1 MGGEKESELWSAL
14 KDDAASY
21 FRGDSR
27 FTPFLE
33 KRISRHDDYRRAL
46 AGLLTEIMKSHA
58 DVDMDIASLVDEPIM
73 SCSELV
79 SDSIDDLF
87 AAFERD
93 PASRHVLEIFLFYR
107 GFQALQAHRLAHYYW
122 SQGRRSIARYIQSI
136 SVKCFSMDLHP
147 GARIAG
153 AVFIDHGTGI
163 VVGETSR
170 IDRNVS
176 ILHNVTLGGTGKS
189 HGDRHPKICE
199 GVLLGAGCKILG
211 NITVG
216 RNSKIAAGSVVLK
229 DVPEAVTVAGIPGK
243 VIGLKRSTVP
253 AYDMDAY
260 FDFQI

>member
-1 MGGEKESELWSAL
+1 MGVEKESEIWSTL
-14 KDDAASY
+14 KADAAIY
-21 FRGDSR
+21 FQGDDR
-27 FTPFLE
+27 FTSFLE
-33 KRISRHDDYRRAL
+33 RRISQHDDYRRAF
-46 AGLLTEIMKSHA
+46 ASLLTETLKIH
-58 DVDMDIASLVDEPIM
+58 VDAETDIASLVEEPIM
-73 SCSELV
+73 CCSQLV
-79 SDSIDDLF
+79 HDSIDDLF
-87 AAFERD
+87 AAFDRD

-107 GFQALQAHRLAHYYW
+107 GFQALQVHRLAHYYW
-122 SQGRRSIARYIQSI
+122 SDGRRSLARYIQSI
-136 SVKCFSMDLHP
+136 SVKCFSMDIHP

-176 ILHNVTLGGTGKS
+176 ILHHVTLGGTGKN

-229 DVPEAVTVAGIPGK
+229 NVPEAVTVAGIPGK
-243 VIGLKRSTVP
+243 VIDMKRSTVP